1 MQGVRR
7 HRGLMVAGAV
17 GAALTVALAGCSS
30 GGGSGSDSGNVT
42 LTYLTHWGPDQV
54 KALNAVASAFHD
66 DNPNIT
72 IKVQAVPFA
81 NLLSTLQTQGSSPDG
96 PTMASIYDLWLPDL
110 IKSGAVAEAPSD
122 VAKSVQSD
130 WPKNLAADVSE
141 NDKVYGIPNE
151 VDLYA
156 LNYNKA
162 LFQEAGITD
171 PPATWDELEADAKK
185 IAESGEGRQGFGV
198 ITNWAAGSIHPF
210 LSLGASNGGSFLNE
224 DKTESDLTSSG
235 MEETADLY
243 ARLVKDGATVP
254 DMSAANADTTG
265 PYLDNFAN
273 GKTGMIIMA
282 NWWQSALKQSMGD
295 RFSDIATAPIPVGP
309 SGEQSSSI
317 SYSWLTVVN
326 KHATSAA
333 QEAAWKFLDYL
344 NGPDSGESGS
354 SAMGDILMDQ
364 GILPSRTSDLSAHGS
379 ELSDPFIKTY
389 VDELPNA
396 TPFPVTSGGAQASD
410 ALQSHVENLVF
421 GRESA
426 SEAMSNAETEVNA
439 ALKAAG

>member
-1 MQGVRR
+1 
-7 HRGLMVAGAV
+7 
-17 GAALTVALAGCSS
+17 
-30 GGGSGSDSGNVT
+30 
-42 LTYLTHWGPDQV
+42 
-54 KALNAVASAFHD
+54 
-66 DNPNIT
+66 
-72 IKVQAVPFA
+72 
-81 NLLSTLQTQGSSPDG
+81 
-96 PTMASIYDLWLPDL
+96 
-110 IKSGAVAEAPSD
+110 
-122 VAKSVQSD
+122 
-130 WPKNLAADVSE
+130 
-141 NDKVYGIPNE
+141 
-151 VDLYA
+151 
-156 LNYNKA
+156 
-162 LFQEAGITD
+162 
-171 PPATWDELEADAKK
+171 
-185 IAESGEGRQGFGV
+185 
-198 ITNWAAGSIHPF
+198 
-210 LSLGASNGGSFLNE
+210 
-224 DKTESDLTSSG
+224 

-295 RFSDIATAPIPVGP
+295 KFSDIATAPIPVGP